1 MKMIIKKIFII
12 MIFTLTCLLSM
23 ATIREQWTK
32 DLKNSYKSKSE
43 RPKFSRWTNSK
54 VIGSKQIENLIFNE
68 NDTVTLE
75 GTFNVGAVIP
85 EEGAYRGQKMPLYIL
100 VLDKPISLKS
110 WDYTAK
116 DISEVEIILDNNKI
130 AKLKSKNGK
139 RIKVKGEVFLWH
151 TAHHHREIMMS
162 VTEIF

>member
-1 MKMIIKKIFII
+1 
-12 MIFTLTCLLSM
+12 
-23 ATIREQWTK
+23 
-32 DLKNSYKSKSE
+32 
-43 RPKFSRWTNSK
+43 
-54 VIGSKQIENLIFNE
+54 
-68 NDTVTLE
+68 
-75 GTFNVGAVIP
+75 
-85 EEGAYRGQKMPLYIL
+85 MPLYIL

-110 WDYTAK
+110 GDYTAK

>member
-68 NDTVTLE
+68 NDTET
-75 GTFNVGAVIP
+75 
-85 EEGAYRGQKMPLYIL
+85 
-100 VLDKPISLKS
+100 
-110 WDYTAK
+110 
-116 DISEVEIILDNNKI
+116 
-130 AKLKSKNGK
+130 
-139 RIKVKGEVFLWH
+139 
-151 TAHHHREIMMS
+151 
-162 VTEIF
+162 